1 MRALIPGNGLTTIRR
16 EMDRLFDRLWE
27 NDEPG
32 GRVLGEWSPP
42 LDLSESKDGFVVK
55 MEIPGL
61 DAKDVKISLQDQVLT
76 VSGERKKEEEKKDE
90 RFYRMERSYGAFVRS
105 VRLPS
110 QVDEKKVE
118 AVFTNGLMTITMPK
132 TETGKGFVVPIKP
145 A

>member
-32 GRVLGEWSPP
+32 RVLGEWAPP
-42 LDLSESKDGFVVK
+42 LDLSESKDAFVVK

-61 DAKDVKISLQDQVLT
+61 DAKDVKISLQDQILT
-76 VSGERKKEEEKKDE
+76 ISGERKREEEKKDE
-90 RFYRMERSYGAFVRS
+90 RFYRMERSHGAFVRS

-118 AVFTNGLMTITMPK
+118 AVFANGLMTITMPK